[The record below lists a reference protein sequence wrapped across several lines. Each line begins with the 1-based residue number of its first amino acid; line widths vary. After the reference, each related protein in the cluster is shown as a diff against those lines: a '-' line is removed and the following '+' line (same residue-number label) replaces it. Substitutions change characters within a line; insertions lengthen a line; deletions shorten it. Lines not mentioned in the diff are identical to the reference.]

1 METIIGYVVIFG
13 FGILLAAFFLFRK
26 DKEMLLPITE
36 QAYPQ
41 LIMAVLIKKE
51 NRQVTEIILQL
62 KTLKKTLQVSGFHL
76 ELTNEHHDK
85 ETVDIKP
92 IMEMAN
98 ETLELQAGQSFRYSI
113 PFRSLETLLS
123 NQPESYDRFRFVV
136 VTSENKKFKSYALAL
151 NTRWGL
157 FKQDS
162 GRYN

>member
-13 FGILLAAFFLFRK
+13 FGILFAALFLFRK

-41 LIMAVLIKKE
+41 LIMAIFIKKE
-51 NRQVTEIILQL
+51 QRKITEIILQL
-62 KTLKKTLQVSGFHL
+62 KTLKSPLQIRDFNI
-76 ELTNEHHDK
+76 ELTNERHDK
-85 ETVDIKP
+85 EVVDIKP
-92 IMEMAN
+92 IMGIAN
-98 ETLELQAGQSFRYSI
+98 ETIDLRPAQSFRFSI
-113 PFRSLETLLS
+113 PFRVFETFLS
-123 NQPESYDRFRFVV
+123 NQPGSYDRFRFVV

>member
-13 FGILLAAFFLFRK
+13 FGILFAALFLFRK
-26 DKEMLLPITE
+26 NKEMLLPITE

-41 LIMAVLIKKE
+41 LIMAIFIKKE
-51 NRQVTEIILQL
+51 QRKITEIILQL
-62 KTLKKTLQVSGFHL
+62 KTLKSPLQISDFHI
-76 ELTNEHHDK
+76 ELTNERHDRK
-85 ETVDIKP
+85 AVDIKP
-92 IMEMAN
+92 IMGMTD
-98 ETLELQAGQSFRYSI
+98 ETIDFQPAQSLRFSI
-113 PFRSLETLLS
+113 PFREFETFLS

-136 VTSENKKFKSYALAL
+136 VTSKNKKFKSYALAL